1 MSNSLKSNPFQEHQV
16 GLNTNIAQ
24 ALDMVKPLINIAKT
38 SQNPQKTINELC
50 AKNPQINS
58 IIKMLNG
65 KSPDAVLY
73 STLKSN
79 GIDPNEIYKY
89 LQQSV

>member
-24 ALDMVKPLINIAKT
+24 ALDMVKPLINIART
-38 SQNPQKTINELC
+38 SKNPQQTINELS

-65 KSPDAVLY
+65 KNPDEVLY
-73 STLKSN
+73 SVLKSN
-79 GIDPNEIYKY
+79 GIDPKEIYNY
-89 LQQSV
+89 LKQSV